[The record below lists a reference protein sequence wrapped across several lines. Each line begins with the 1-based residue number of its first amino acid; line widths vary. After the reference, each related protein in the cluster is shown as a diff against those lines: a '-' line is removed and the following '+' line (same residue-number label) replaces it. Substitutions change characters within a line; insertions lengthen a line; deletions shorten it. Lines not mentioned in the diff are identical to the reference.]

1 MTSHAHSSLRAHI
14 DLEYLYDY
22 YWAMYGQAELKR
34 SEGKAKEDKQA
45 SVCIVAI
52 L

>member
-1 MTSHAHSSLRAHI
+1 
-14 DLEYLYDY
+14 
-22 YWAMYGQAELKR
+22 MYGQAELKR

-45 SVCIVAI
+45 VCDCSDPVRQWTGSRGQLVFELHRVAP

>member
-1 MTSHAHSSLRAHI
+1 MYH
-14 DLEYLYDY
+14 LEYLYDY

-45 SVCIVAI
+45 VGVDSSEPVGSGLTAVGSQ
-52 L
+52 